1 MPYINR
7 CQFMGHAGK
16 DWEFEKLTSGTSVL
30 RGSLAISKGKD
41 KAGQDRGTVWIQ
53 CKVWGKYAEVINGWG
68 GVGKGDLVMVSGRWD
83 QNKGKEGRVFESLN
97 VDELTNFTT
106 LFKGGNGNGSAS
118 GAAAKGSQGIS
129 EEDFQG
135 DFPEEE
141 EADIPF

>member
-16 DWEFEKLTSGTSVL
+16 DWEFKLLSTGTQVL
-30 RGSLAISKGKD
+30 SGSLAISKGKD
-41 KAGQDRGTVWIQ
+41 KAGNDRGTVWIQ
-53 CKVWGKYAEVINGWG
+53 CKVWGKYAEVIEGWG

-83 QNKGKEGRVFESLN
+83 QNNGKEGKVFESLN

-106 LFKGGNGNGSAS
+106 LFSKGGNKD
-118 GAAAKGSQGIS
+118 GARAKGSHGIS

-135 DFPEEE
+135 DLPEE

>member
-1 MPYINR
+1 M
-7 CQFMGHAGK
+7 FMGHAGK
-16 DWEFEKLTSGTSVL
+16 DWEFRVLPTGTQVL
-30 RGSLAISKGKD
+30 SGSLAISKGKD
-41 KAGQDRGTVWIQ
+41 KSGNDRGTVWVQ
-53 CKVWGKYAEVINGWG
+53 CKVWGKYAEVIEGWG
-68 GVGKGDLVMVSGRWD
+68 GVRKGDLVLVRGRWD
-83 QNKGKEGRVFESLN
+83 QNKGKDGKVFESLN

-106 LFKGGNGNGSAS
+106 LFSRGGNGNGSAS

>member
-41 KAGQDRGTVWIQ
+41 KAGNDRGTVWIQ

-106 LFKGGNGNGSAS
+106 LFSKGGNGNGARSE
-118 GAAAKGSQGIS
+118 GSQGIS

-135 DFPEEE
+135 DLSDE